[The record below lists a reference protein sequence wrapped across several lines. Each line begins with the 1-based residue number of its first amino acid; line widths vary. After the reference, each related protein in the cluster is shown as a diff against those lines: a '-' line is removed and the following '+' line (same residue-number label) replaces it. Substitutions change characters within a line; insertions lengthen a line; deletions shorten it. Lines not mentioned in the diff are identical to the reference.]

1 MPRMSKS
8 KKLDWSFFLNDRGRK
23 AYNTLCRRC
32 VHDCKQS
39 FRAVVVICPH
49 YQSKRAKVETTT
61 AGINPNCL
69 KITVQARIRMSP

>member
-8 KKLDWSFFLNDRGRK
+8 QKLEWSFFLNDRGRK
-23 AYNTLCRRC
+23 AYNTLCRHC

-49 YQSKRAKVETTT
+49 YQSKRSKARRT
-61 AGINPNCL
+61 ASLPRGPTD
-69 KITVQARIRMSP
+69 KPP

>member
-8 KKLDWSFFLNDRGRK
+8 RKLEWSFFLNDRGRITFN
-23 AYNTLCRRC
+23 ALCRKC

-49 YQSKRAKVETTT
+49 YRSKRAKKGGHLRTPLADLTEH
-61 AGINPNCL
+61 
-69 KITVQARIRMSP
+69 RHRS